1 MHPRQRLGQRV
12 RIVDMKIINICLAVY
27 LDGWGY
33 QNNLLPEYEMKAGH
47 EVVVIASSNH
57 FPSYIDEKEKKKILE
72 KGNDYYY
79 NGVHIY
85 RVKTFLNTTNLKF
98 ICTRIYHIL
107 KKEKPDI
114 IFHHGIN
121 SSSLPICAF
130 YKMREKGVKLYVDS
144 HADSIN
150 ESRYTLWNLVMIKGW
165 LRMTTRLI
173 SPWVD
178 RFLGVT
184 PARCVYLNEAFGV
197 SAKKISLLPIGGDT
211 DTYDSIKQTV
221 DEIKEEF
228 KFPREAVIISSGGKM
243 GKDKGTIELI
253 KAFKTI
259 RQDNFYLVLYG
270 KFSDKETENL
280 ALNTEGVFYLGWRN
294 RIDTL
299 KILKMSNIAIWPIHH
314 TTLIEDAVVSQT
326 PLIVRKTLN
335 TTHLMDGN
343 GEFLSNGAKEE
354 IEVAISKIIHNY
366 DFYKSHTKNARDKI
380 DYRKIANQVIM
391 GIFSPTIA
399 Y

>member
-1 MHPRQRLGQRV
+1 
-12 RIVDMKIINICLAVY
+12 MKIVNVSLSVY
-27 LDGWGY
+27 LDDWGY
-33 QNNLLPEYEMKAGH
+33 QENLLPEYELKAGH
-47 EVVVIASSNH
+47 EVVMIASSNH
-57 FPSYIDEKEKKKILE
+57 FPSYLDEKEKKKILE
-72 KGNDYYY
+72 KGKDYYY
-79 NGVHIY
+79 NGIHIY
-85 RVKTFLNTTNLKF
+85 RVKSFLNTSNQNF

-130 YKMREKGVKLYVDS
+130 YKMRKKGAKLYVDS

-150 ESRYTLWNLVMIKGW
+150 ESRYTLWNWVMIKGW
-165 LRMTTRLI
+165 LRMTTKLI

-197 SAKKISLLPIGGDT
+197 SSKKISLLPIGGDT
-211 DTYDSIKQTV
+211 DTYNSIKQSV
-221 DEIKEEF
+221 DEIKGEF
-228 KFPREAVIISSGGKM
+228 KFPKEAIIISSGGKM
-243 GKDKGTIELI
+243 GKEKGTIELI

-280 ALNTEGVFYLGWRN
+280 ALNTEGISYLGWRN

-314 TTLIEDAVVSQT
+314 TTLIEDAVVAQT

-343 GEFLSNGAKEE
+343 GVFLSNGTKEE
-354 IEVAISKIIHNY
+354 IEVAILKILQNY
-366 DFYKSHTKNARDKI
+366 DSYKSHTKSVKDKI
-380 DYRKIANQVIM
+380 DYKSIAHQVIT
-391 GIFSPTIA
+391 GTFPRNCNK
-399 Y
+399 